1 MARFSTDLCIIGAG
15 SAGLV
20 LASGAVQL
28 GARVT
33 LIEGGLMGG
42 DCLNYGCVPSKA
54 LLSAAKHAQAV
65 RQGGP
70 GVAARVPEVDF
81 AAVMAHVHGAIAT
94 IAPHDSQERF
104 ERLGVRV
111 IRAWA
116 RFTGPARVE
125 AAGEVITAR
134 RFVIAT
140 GGQAIIPD
148 LPGLD
153 QVPYLTNETLFALT
167 TLPKALLILGG
178 GPIAVEMAQAFRRL
192 GSAVTII
199 ARSQVLGQDDPEAA
213 AVVTARLKTEGVT
226 ILTQRTATRVAA
238 APEGV
243 TLALSDGTTVTGS
256 HLLLALGRKPAL
268 ERLDLGAAGISTDK
282 GAMAVDAALRT
293 SNRKIYAIGDAAGGA
308 QFTHLASYHAGIVL
322 RQAVL
327 GLPAKA
333 SAPIPRVTYT
343 SPELAQIGLTEPQ
356 ARAAHG
362 PALTVQRVDFA
373 AMDRAVTE
381 DETEGFL
388 KLMIVKGKPVGV
400 TLVGAHAGEQI
411 GLWALA
417 LQSGVRLSAIAGMV
431 APYPTLGEIAK
442 RAAGAYFSPR
452 LFDSPVIKTVVRAL
466 QRVLP

>member
-1 MARFSTDLCIIGAG
+1 MARRSTDLCIIGAG
-15 SAGLV
+15 SGGLV

-70 GVAARVPEVDF
+70 GVAGTTPQVDF

-94 IAPHDSQERF
+94 IAPHDSQDRF

-116 RFTGPARVE
+116 SFTGPDSVE

-134 RFVIAT
+134 RIIIAT
-140 GGQAIIPD
+140 GAQAVIPD

-153 QVPYLTNETLFALT
+153 RVPYHTNETIFTLT
-167 TLPKALLILGG
+167 DLPKALVILGG
-178 GPIAVEMAQAFRRL
+178 GPVSIEMAQAFRRL
-192 GSAVTII
+192 GSAVTVI
-199 ARSQVLGQDDPEAA
+199 ARSQIMAQDDPD
-213 AVVTARLKTEGVT
+213 AVALVCASLRAEGVT
-226 ILTQRTATRVAA
+226 FLEKRTAASVAPTA
-238 APEGV
+238 KGFAL
-243 TLALSDGTTVTGS
+243 TLSDGTTVEGS

-268 ERLDLGAAGISTDK
+268 DRLNLAAAGVAVNDK
-282 GAMAVDAALRT
+282 GMVVDASLRT
-293 SNRKIYAIGDAAGGA
+293 TNRRIFAIGDAAGGA
-308 QFTHLASYHAGIVL
+308 QFTHLAGYHAGVVL
-322 RQAVL
+322 RQVVL

-343 SPELAQIGLTEPQ
+343 DPDLAQIGLTEPQ

-362 PALTVQRVDFA
+362 TALTVQRVDFT
-373 AMDRAVTE
+373 AMDRAVT
-381 DETEGFL
+381 DGETAGFV
-388 KLMIVKGKPVGV
+388 KLMVVKGRVIGV
-400 TLVGAHAGEQI
+400 TLAGANAGEQI
-411 GLWALA
+411 ALWVLA
-417 LQSGVRLSAIAGMV
+417 LSSGTKLSAVAGMV
-431 APYPTLGEIAK
+431 APYPTLGEISK

-452 LFDSPVIKTVVRAL
+452 LFDSPAIKTVVRAV
-466 QRVLP
+466 QRFLP